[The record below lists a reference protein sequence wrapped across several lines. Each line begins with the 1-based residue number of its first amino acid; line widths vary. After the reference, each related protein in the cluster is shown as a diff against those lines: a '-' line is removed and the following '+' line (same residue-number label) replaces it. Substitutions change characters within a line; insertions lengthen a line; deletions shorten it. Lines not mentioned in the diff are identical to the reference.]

1 MHEEYSSKSAIEMLP
16 SFDGWRWD
24 PRANYDGSDRK
35 DGLLGP
41 DGSRYMVKFASKK
54 APRHDLATCHVN
66 NTVSEYL
73 SSHILAILGYPVHD
87 TQLGLLNGEVVVLCR
102 NFVQPGA
109 ALIEFGM
116 FLRKHYD
123 SGEIGKV
130 PNIRQ
135 VYTILETDPML
146 SPQADHFKACFWE
159 RFVGDALVGNF
170 DRHKGNFG
178 YLVAEDDSVT
188 ASPVYDNGGTLY
200 PLLSESGMAEVL
212 ADPREI
218 MRRIRLYPKA
228 ALTLHRGTKVDF
240 YDLMSSGL
248 YNELTSAVLHIV
260 PRIRDSM
267 PAIRDFIDSCAF
279 LSDIRKDFYNV
290 MLAERMHFILEP
302 AYNACL
308 TRHFDRDARKRV
320 EDGIEFGNSAFE
332 AYWEAARE
340 TDGRDAA
347 DICASVLKARR
358 EKNGAGTE
366 HP

>member
-24 PRANYDGSDRK
+24 IRANYDGSDRK

-41 DGSRYMVKFASKK
+41 DGSRYMVKYASKK
-54 APRHDLATCHVN
+54 APHNDLATCHVN
-66 NTVSEYL
+66 NAVSEYL

-87 TQLGLLNGEVVVLCR
+87 TELGLLNGEVVVLCR

-109 ALIEFGM
+109 VLIEFGT

-123 SGEIGKV
+123 SGEIGKI
-130 PNIRQ
+130 PNIKQ

-146 SPQADHFKACFWE
+146 SPQADRFKACFWE

-178 YLVAEDDSVT
+178 YLVGADDSVT
-188 ASPVYDNGGTLY
+188 ASPMYDNGGSLY
-200 PLLSESGMAEVL
+200 PLLSESGMADVL

-218 MRRIRLYPKA
+218 LRRIRLYPKA
-228 ALTLHRGTKVDF
+228 ALTLHRSTKVDA
-240 YDLMSSGL
+240 YGMMASGL
-248 YNELTSAVLHIV
+248 YDELTNAVLQIV
-260 PRIRDSM
+260 PRIRKSI
-267 PAIRDFIDSCAF
+267 PAVRGFIDSCAF
-279 LSDIRKDFYNV
+279 LSDTRKAFYIV
-290 MLAERMHFILEP
+290 MLDERMHFILEP
-302 AYNACL
+302 AYEACL
-308 TRHFDRDARKRV
+308 TRHFDLDARKRI
-320 EDGIEFGNSAFE
+320 EEGTEFGSAAFE
-332 AYWEAARE
+332 AYWEAAQH
-340 TDGRDAA
+340 TDGREAA
-347 DICASVLKARR
+347 AICSNVLNARR